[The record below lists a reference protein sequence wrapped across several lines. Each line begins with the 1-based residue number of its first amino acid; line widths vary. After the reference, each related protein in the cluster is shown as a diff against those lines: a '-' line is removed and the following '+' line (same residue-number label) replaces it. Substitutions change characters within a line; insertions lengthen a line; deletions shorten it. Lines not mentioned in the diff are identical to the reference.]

1 MKKVLIIHAHPEP
14 KSFCSSLKNE
24 AVNYF
29 QSQGAEVQVSD
40 LYSMGFNPVGD
51 KHDFTT
57 LQNPD
62 FFKYQMEQVN
72 AYQNNL
78 FSEDVKTEMKKLE
91 WCDTLIFNFPIW
103 WFGLPAIL
111 KGWVD
116 RVFAMGLVYGAGKGV
131 YDNGTYKNK
140 TAFLTFTT
148 GGPEIAYGPTGKNGN
163 LDTILYPIQHG
174 MFYFAGMT
182 VMPPF
187 ICFSPAR
194 ITEEERHQQLQLYR
208 TYLKNI
214 DSIKPIYRALL

>member
-1 MKKVLIIHAHPEP
+1 MKKILIIHAHPEA

-24 AVNYF
+24 AVTYF
-29 QSQGAEVQVSD
+29 QSQDAEVKVSD
-40 LYSMGFNPVGD
+40 LYAMGFNPVGD
-51 KHDFTT
+51 KHDFTA

-72 AYQNNL
+72 AFQNNL
-78 FSEDVKTEMKKLE
+78 FSADLKSEMEKLE
-91 WCDTLIFNFPIW
+91 WCDTLIFNFPLW

-148 GGPEIAYGPTGKNGN
+148 GGPEIAYSDTGKNGN

-174 MFYFAGMT
+174 MLYFAGMT

-187 ICFSPAR
+187 VCFSPAR
-194 ITEEERHQQLQLYR
+194 ITDEERKQQLILYR
-208 TYLKNI
+208 SYLENI
-214 DSIKPIYRALL
+214 KSSEPIYKAP